1 MIKKFLD
8 LGHQPLANKYLLKK
22 DLSNNK
28 KENFYHL
35 EVGFNSTTKLVS
47 ILNTISAKKMFD
59 DKYPYRSS
67 MSNTMLDSFKKLAH
81 RIMKSFKPKIIME
94 IGSNDGSFIKNFD
107 KKKIIGIEPCSNMA
121 RITKNMGYKT
131 YSNFWS
137 IKLAKKIKL
146 KLRSRNIDLIYAA
159 NTISHI
165 KNLNSV
171 FASINQVLSK
181 DGVIII
187 EDPSLLECFKNVS
200 YDQFYNEHI
209 YIFSL
214 IAIKNLIKKYNLE
227 VFDID
232 KLTTHGG
239 SLRYYIKRSSNKKY
253 RVNTIV
259 IKQLKQEIKFGL
271 NNFSTYIKFRK
282 KVKYSRKKLNAIFSK
297 LKKQNKKIIGYGS
310 TAKVCTVLAYCK
322 IKSDTLKYFFDT
334 TPNKI
339 DKYMPGSHIYV
350 KKYDRPLTNEADYVF
365 LGAWNFKDEIFKKE
379 SKYIKKGGK
388 FITHVPV
395 PKII

>member
-81 RIMKSFKPKIIME
+81 RITKAFKPKLIME

-107 KKKIIGIEPCSNMA
+107 KKKVICIEPCSNMA

-137 IKLAKKIKL
+137 IKLAKEIKL
-146 KLRSRNIDLIYAA
+146 KLKSRNIDLIYAA

-165 KNLNSV
+165 KDLNSV

-181 DGVIII
+181 DGVVII
-187 EDPSLLECFKNVS
+187 EDPSLLECFKKVS

-239 SLRYYIKRSSNKKY
+239 SLRYYIKRSSNKKF
-253 RVNTIV
+253 RVNIKV
-259 IKQLKQEIKFGL
+259 IKQLKQEMKFGL
-271 NNFSTYIKFRK
+271 NNFSTYVKFRK
-282 KVKYSRKKLNAIFSK
+282 KVINSRKKLNAIFSK

-310 TAKVCTVLAYCK
+310 TAKVCTILTYCK

-350 KKYDRPLTNEADYVF
+350 KKYDKPLTNEADYVF

-379 SKYIKKGGK
+379 SKYIKRGGK
-388 FITHVPV
+388 FITHIPV

>member
-22 DLSNNK
+22 DLSSNK

-67 MSNTMLDSFKKLAH
+67 MSKTMLDSFKKLAR
-81 RIMKSFKPKIIME
+81 RIKKTFKPKLIME

-107 KKKIIGIEPCSNMA
+107 KKKIIGIEPCCNMA

-131 YSNFWS
+131 YSDFWS

-146 KLRSRNIDLIYAA
+146 KLRARNIDLIYAA

-165 KNLNSV
+165 KDLNSV

-181 DGVIII
+181 DGVVII
-187 EDPSLLECFKNVS
+187 EDPSLLECFKKVS

-214 IAIKNLIKKYNLE
+214 ISIRNLIKKYNLE

-232 KLTTHGG
+232 KLTIHGG
-239 SLRYYIKRSSNKKY
+239 SLRYYIKRNSNKKF
-253 RVNTIV
+253 RVNTKV
-259 IKQLKQEIKFGL
+259 IIQLKQEMKFGL
-271 NNFSTYIKFRK
+271 NNFSAYIKFRK
-282 KVKYSRKKLNAIFSK
+282 KVKNSRKKLNAIFSK
-297 LKKQNKKIIGYGS
+297 LKQQNKKIIGYGS
-310 TAKVCTVLAYCK
+310 TAKVCTVLTYCK

-339 DKYMPGSHIYV
+339 GKYMPGSRIYV

-388 FITHVPV
+388 FITHIPV